1 MDTQREGLGLVAMC
15 AIVILLSVLGLV
27 SAFVTGLVTSVDGLL
42 LLMICLM
49 MGGLFTLMLL
59 LTAKDE
65 GWLPGFGKK
74 ENASGAAPA
83 KAKAGK

>member
-15 AIVILLSVLGLV
+15 AIVILLSVAGLA
-27 SAFVTGLVTSVDGLL
+27 SAFITGLVTSVDGLL

-65 GWLPGFGKK
+65 GWLPGFSKK
-74 ENASGAAPA
+74 ASAPA
-83 KAKAGK
+83 KTKEGK

>member
-15 AIVILLSVLGLV
+15 AIVILLSVAGLA
-27 SAFVTGLVTSVDGLL
+27 SAFITGLVTSVDGLL

-74 ENASGAAPA
+74 GSAAP
-83 KAKAGK
+83 KTKEGK